1 MHARHTLS
9 NWLALAVL
17 AASCLTVSGQAG
29 DDKEKVLTQKD
40 QNSTVKIAKG
50 TILAIKLE
58 GLPSAGYTWQ
68 VAKTNADVLPFNG
81 KVETEKPKAGL
92 IGAKVMMTLRFTA
105 KAAGMSEVELHYRRP
120 FEKDKQPDKTFK
132 VKVEVQD

>member
-9 NWLALAVL
+9 NLSALALL
-17 AASCLTVSGQAG
+17 AGFCLTVSGQAG
-29 DDKEKVLTQKD
+29 ADKEKVLTQKED
-40 QNSTVKIAKG
+40 NTTVKIAKG

-81 KVETEKPKAGL
+81 KVDIEKPKVGV

-120 FEKDKQPDKTFK
+120 FEKDKKPEKTFK